1 MGSSHGRR
9 WSIVPTCAEWLRIRF
24 EVGPQGCRAF
34 HPAVQ
39 DPDLKTLLSGLV
51 PTTTST
57 GQSLSA
63 HQQAFCRV
71 LLGIAVVAGLVHVG
85 FMAMMAWADVRSLVV
100 GNAASVLT
108 YVLMFQ
114 LARRGQLRGSLI
126 AGGFE
131 VVAHAV
137 VATWV
142 IGWASGFHYY
152 ILLTLP
158 ILIMST
164 VVARADKLVGV
175 PLFAVIVLA
184 LDVHCRQRVPEVSL
198 DTAILNTL
206 HFFNLISCMA
216 ILVFMSVLYLWQI
229 QGVEKQLR
237 AMATTDPLTQLNNR
251 RALLDVIQHEERRLH
266 RGRQTLSFVMA
277 DIDHFKQIND
287 NLGHEVGDQV
297 LRKVSQALAAGVR
310 DVDHLARW
318 GGEEFLVVLPDTDEV
333 EATQVAER
341 LRQAVGSVSLKDRAV
356 SMTFGV
362 SEVRG
367 DESAEQAIS
376 RADAAMYEGKRTG
389 RNRVVRAA
397 RRVA

>member
-1 MGSSHGRR
+1 MR
-9 WSIVPTCAEWLRIRF
+9 
-24 EVGPQGCRAF
+24 
-34 HPAVQ
+34 
-39 DPDLKTLLSGLV
+39 DPDLKNLLSGLV
-51 PTTTST
+51 PTTTSKGELLT
-57 GQSLSA
+57 A

-71 LLGIAVVAGLVHVG
+71 LLVIALVAAGVHLG
-85 FMAMMAWADVRSLVV
+85 FMAMMAWAGVQSLVV
-100 GNAASVLT
+100 GNVASVLS

-126 AGGFE
+126 TGGTE

-158 ILIMST
+158 IIIMST
-164 VVARADKLVGV
+164 VTSRLDKLVGV
-175 PLFAVIVLA
+175 PTFAITMLA
-184 LDVHCRQRVPEVSL
+184 LDAFCRQRPPAVSL
-198 DTAILNTL
+198 DAAILTTL
-206 HFFNLISCMA
+206 HYFNLISCMA
-216 ILVFMSVLYLWQI
+216 ILVFMAVLYLRQI
-229 QGVEKQLR
+229 HGAEQQLR

-251 RALLDVIQHEERRLH
+251 RAMMDVIQHEERRLN
-266 RGRQTLSFVMA
+266 RGRQMLSFVMA

-287 NLGHEVGDQV
+287 NLGHEVGDLV
-297 LRKVSQALAAGVR
+297 LQKVSRALASGVR

-333 EATQVAER
+333 EAAQVAER
-341 LRQAVGSVSLKDRAV
+341 LRQAVGSVDFKDRAV

-376 RADAAMYEGKRTG
+376 RADAAMYEGKRSG

>member
-1 MGSSHGRR
+1 
-9 WSIVPTCAEWLRIRF
+9 
-24 EVGPQGCRAF
+24 
-34 HPAVQ
+34 
-39 DPDLKTLLSGLV
+39 LKNLLSGLV

-57 GQSLSA
+57 GQPLTA

-71 LLGIAVVAGLVHVG
+71 LLGIAVVAAGVHLG
-85 FMAMMAWADVRSLVV
+85 FMGMMAWAGVHSLVV
-100 GNAASVLT
+100 GNVASVLS

-126 AGGFE
+126 TGGTE
-131 VVAHAV
+131 VAAHAV
-137 VATWV
+137 AATWV
-142 IGWASGFHYY
+142 IGWGSGFHYY

-164 VVARADKLVGV
+164 VTSRRDKVVGV
-175 PLFAVIVLA
+175 PVFGIVMLA
-184 LDVHCRQRVPEVSL
+184 LDAHCRQRVPEVTL
-198 DTAILNTL
+198 APAILSTL

-216 ILVFMSVLYLWQI
+216 ILGFMSVLYLRQI
-229 QGVEKQLR
+229 HHAEQQLR

-251 RALLDVIQHEERRLH
+251 RALMDVIQHEERRLN
-266 RGRQTLSFVMA
+266 RGRQALSFVMA

-287 NLGHEVGDQV
+287 QLGHEVGDQV
-297 LRKVSQALAAGVR
+297 LQQVSRALAGGVR

-318 GGEEFLVVLPDTDEV
+318 GGEEFLVVLPDTDEI
-333 EATQVAER
+333 EAAQVAER
-341 LRQAVGSVSLKDRAV
+341 LRQAVGAVDLMGQAV

-362 SEVRG
+362 SEVRD

-376 RADAAMYEGKRTG
+376 RADAALYEGKRAG

>member
-1 MGSSHGRR
+1 
-9 WSIVPTCAEWLRIRF
+9 
-24 EVGPQGCRAF
+24 VGHLARLAF

-39 DPDLKTLLSGLV
+39 DPDLKNLLSGLV
-51 PTTTST
+51 PNTTSDGLPLT
-57 GQSLSA
+57 A

-71 LLGIAVVAGLVHVG
+71 LLGIAVVAAGVHLG
-85 FMAMMAWADVRSLVV
+85 FMGMMAWAGVHSLVV
-100 GNAASVLT
+100 GNVASVLS

-126 AGGFE
+126 TGGTE

-164 VVARADKLVGV
+164 VTSRQDKTVGV
-175 PLFAVIVLA
+175 PAFGIVMLA
-184 LDVHCRQRVPEVSL
+184 LDAFCRQRAPAVVL
-198 DTAILNTL
+198 DPAILTTL
-206 HFFNLISCMA
+206 HYFNLISCMA
-216 ILVFMSVLYLWQI
+216 ILVFMSVLYLRQI
-229 QGVEKQLR
+229 HNAELQLR

-251 RALLDVIQHEERRLH
+251 RALMDVIQHEERRLQ

-297 LRKVSQALAAGVR
+297 LQQVSRALASGVR

-318 GGEEFLVVLPDTDEV
+318 GGEEFLVVMPGTNEV
-333 EATQVAER
+333 EAAQVAER
-341 LRQAVGSVSLKDRAV
+341 LRQAVGSVDIKDRAV

-376 RADAAMYEGKRTG
+376 RADAAMYEGKRSG

-397 RRVA
+397 RQVA

>member
-1 MGSSHGRR
+1 
-9 WSIVPTCAEWLRIRF
+9 
-24 EVGPQGCRAF
+24 
-34 HPAVQ
+34 
-39 DPDLKTLLSGLV
+39 
-51 PTTTST
+51 
-57 GQSLSA
+57 
-63 HQQAFCRV
+63 
-71 LLGIAVVAGLVHVG
+71 
-85 FMAMMAWADVRSLVV
+85 
-100 GNAASVLT
+100 
-108 YVLMFQ
+108 
-114 LARRGQLRGSLI
+114 
-126 AGGFE
+126 
-131 VVAHAV
+131 
-137 VATWV
+137 
-142 IGWASGFHYY
+142 
-152 ILLTLP
+152 
-158 ILIMST
+158 
-164 VVARADKLVGV
+164 V

>member
-1 MGSSHGRR
+1 LAFGSWVCH
-9 WSIVPTCAEWLRIRF
+9 L
-24 EVGPQGCRAF
+24 
-34 HPAVQ
+34 AVR
-39 DPDLKTLLSGLV
+39 DPDLKNLLSGLV
-51 PTTTST
+51 PNTTSKGEPLT
-57 GQSLSA
+57 A

-71 LLGIAVVAGLVHVG
+71 LLGIAVVAAGVHLG
-85 FMAMMAWADVRSLVV
+85 FMGMMAWAGVQSLVV
-100 GNAASVLT
+100 GNVASVLS

-126 AGGFE
+126 TGGVE

-164 VVARADKLVGV
+164 VTSRQDKVVGV
-175 PLFAVIVLA
+175 PVFGIVMLA
-184 LDVHCRQRVPEVSL
+184 LDAFCRQRVPEVSL
-198 DTAILNTL
+198 DAAILTTL
-206 HFFNLISCMA
+206 HYFNLISCMA
-216 ILVFMSVLYLWQI
+216 ILVFMAVLYLRQI
-229 QGVEKQLR
+229 HDAEQQLR
-237 AMATTDPLTQLNNR
+237 TMATTDPLTQLNNR
-251 RALLDVIQHEERRLH
+251 RALMDVIQHEERRLS
-266 RGRQTLSFVMA
+266 RDRQTLSFVMA

-297 LRKVSQALAAGVR
+297 LQKVSRALASGVR

-333 EATQVAER
+333 EAAQVAER
-341 LRQAVGSVSLKDRAV
+341 LRQAVGSVDLKDRAV

-376 RADAAMYEGKRTG
+376 RADAAMYEGKRSG

>member
-1 MGSSHGRR
+1 L
-9 WSIVPTCAEWLRIRF
+9 TWLGLWF
-24 EVGPQGCRAF
+24 GGC
-34 HPAVQ
+34 HLAVR
-39 DPDLKTLLSGLV
+39 DPDLKNLFSGLV
-51 PTTTST
+51 PTATSDGLPLT
-57 GQSLSA
+57 A

-71 LLGIAVVAGLVHVG
+71 LLGLAVVAGLVHAG
-85 FMAMMAWADVRSLVV
+85 FMFMMAWAAVNSLAV
-100 GNAASVLT
+100 GNVASVLS

-114 LARRGQLRGSLI
+114 LARRGQLRWSLI
-126 AGGFE
+126 TGGTE
-131 VVAHAV
+131 VMAHAV

-152 ILLTLP
+152 ILLILP

-164 VVARADKLVGV
+164 VTSRQDKVVGV
-175 PLFAVIVLA
+175 PVFGFVMLA
-184 LDVHCRQRVPEVSL
+184 LDAFCRQRAPEVSL
-198 DTAILNTL
+198 DASILTTL
-206 HFFNLISCMA
+206 HYFNLISCMT
-216 ILVFMSVLYLWQI
+216 ILVLMSVLYLRQI
-229 QGVEKQLR
+229 QNAEHQLR

-251 RALLDVIQHEERRLH
+251 RALMEVIQHEERRLN
-266 RGRQTLSFVMA
+266 RGRQNLSFVMA

-297 LRKVSQALAAGVR
+297 LQKVSQALAGGVR

-318 GGEEFLVVLPDTDEV
+318 GGEEFLVVLPDADEV

-341 LRQAVGSVSLKDRAV
+341 LRQAVGAVALKDRTV

-362 SEVRG
+362 SEVCG
-367 DESAEQAIS
+367 DETAEQALS
-376 RADAAMYEGKRTG
+376 RADAALYEGKRSG